1 MLLLLLII
9 LPSSPQ
15 AVEKALKALLYHRD
29 ADLDCLQSHNLSHLA
44 AKVSDASLLQLAHQ
58 MESQL
63 GPHTRMRY
71 PDVLCYP
78 SVPADVYRDEHVILV
93 CQVAGSALDR
103 VRDLIQVI
111 IYIYVGERGG
121 E

>member
-1 MLLLLLII
+1 M
-9 LPSSPQ
+9 
-15 AVEKALKALLYHRD
+15 LYHRD
-29 ADLDCLQSHNLSHLA
+29 ADMDCLQSHNLSHLA